1 MFGPTKFL
9 AVAQQRN
16 LKLAFDV
23 LTGEQ
28 SSDIEAPILV
38 CIPSLGDTKSEYRLL
53 RPLLA
58 KKGFTSVAID
68 HRGLGESD
76 VGFTSHKPE
85 DCGQDLLLL
94 LDQPEIRGKP
104 VVLIGNSFGGAAA
117 VWAAAERPSQIKGIV
132 LVDAFVRDHPM
143 PFGVPTLLRSLL
155 NRWTGPSF
163 WATYYKSLYTIQPSP
178 VSDLKEYCK
187 TLKVNLKER
196 GRIEAVREQIFAS
209 KANCEARLPA
219 IRSLPALVIFGDKDP
234 DFPQPKGPE
243 TEAQWIQSKFETGRH
258 IMIEGAG
265 HYPQVESA
273 AAVANHIVEFLSTL
287 RIV

>member
-1 MFGPTKFL
+1 MTFSRENNLQRAKHPFWCASLLWEIRSLNVRVPSFPNTICASLSSFL
-9 AVAQQRN
+9 H
-16 LKLAFDV
+16 DS
-23 LTGEQ
+23 T
-28 SSDIEAPILV
+28 D
-38 CIPSLGDTKSEYRLL
+38 RLL

-58 KKGFTSVAID
+58 KRGFTTVAID

-155 NRWTGPSF
+155 NRYRSGRPITSLCTPS
-163 WATYYKSLYTIQPSP
+163 SHHLS
-178 VSDLKEYCK
+178 
-187 TLKVNLKER
+187 
-196 GRIEAVREQIFAS
+196 QI
-209 KANCEARLPA
+209 
-219 IRSLPALVIFGDKDP
+219 
-234 DFPQPKGPE
+234 
-243 TEAQWIQSKFETGRH
+243 
-258 IMIEGAG
+258 
-265 HYPQVESA
+265 
-273 AAVANHIVEFLSTL
+273 
-287 RIV
+287 